1 MASSTKKSK
10 ANIIVISIL
19 AVLTVSG
26 AVATGCLAWS
36 LATANE
42 RIEYL
47 EKRVDELKHGVVIY
61 DDPDNPED
69 PDDPNLW
76 VAKKPLIYLY
86 PNEDMQVSV
95 KLGNPSK
102 LTSTYPA
109 YDGGWNVLAKK
120 DGTLINNGRSYYG
133 LYWEGANYTA
143 KQSDEGF
150 VVAGKDSAKFLE
162 EKLAQLGLTEREANE
177 MIIYWLP
184 QLEKNAYNYIRFD
197 LNDVMD
203 KYMPLN
209 VSPKPDTTIR
219 VMMVFRPLEKSVA
232 VREQKLSAPERK
244 GFVVV
249 EWGGSEIK

>member
-10 ANIIVISIL
+10 VNIIVISIL
-19 AVLTVSG
+19 AVLTVGG

-47 EKRVDELKHGVVIY
+47 EKRVDELKHGVVVY

-86 PNEDMQVSV
+86 PTEDMRVSV

-209 VSPKPDTTIR
+209 VSPKPNTTIR
-219 VMMVFRPLEKSVA
+219 VMMVFKPLEKSVA

-244 GFVVV
+244 GFTVV

>member
-1 MASSTKKSK
+1 MASSKNKTK
-10 ANIIVISIL
+10 ANIIIISIL
-19 AVLTVSG
+19 AVLTVGG

-47 EKRVDELKHGVVIY
+47 EKRVDELKGGVVY
-61 DDPDNPED
+61 DDPTDPED

-86 PNEDMQVSV
+86 PTEDTQVSV
-95 KLGNPSK
+95 KLGNPNK

-109 YDGGWNVLAKK
+109 YNGDWNVFAKK
-120 DGTLINNGRSYYG
+120 DGTLVKDGRSYYG

-209 VSPKPDTTIR
+209 VLPKPDTMIR
-219 VMMVFRPLEKSVA
+219 VMMVFKPLEKPVT
-232 VREQKLSAPERK
+232 VHEQKLSTPERK
-244 GFVVV
+244 GFTVV

>member
-1 MASSTKKSK
+1 MVSSKKQSK
-10 ANIIVISIL
+10 ANVIIISIL
-19 AVLTVSG
+19 AVLTVGG

-47 EKRVDELKHGVVIY
+47 EKRVEELKGGVVY
-61 DDPDNPED
+61 DDPTDPED

-86 PNEDMQVSV
+86 PTEDMRVSV

-120 DGTLINNGRSYYG
+120 DGTLVKDGRSYYG
-133 LYWEGANYTA
+133 LYWEGANYVA

-162 EKLAQLGLTEREANE
+162 EKLALLGLTEREANE

-203 KYMPLN
+203 RYMPLN

-219 VMMVFRPLEKSVA
+219 VMMVFKPLEKPVA
-232 VREQKLSAPERK
+232 VREQKFSAPERK
-244 GFVVV
+244 GFTVI

>member
-19 AVLTVSG
+19 AVLTVGG
-26 AVATGCLAWS
+26 AVATSCLAWS

-47 EKRVDELKHGVVIY
+47 EKRVDELKHGVVVY

-86 PNEDMQVSV
+86 PTEDMRVSV

-203 KYMPLN
+203 EYMPLN
-209 VSPKPDTTIR
+209 VSPKPNTTIR
-219 VMMVFRPLEKSVA
+219 VMMVFKPLEKSV
-232 VREQKLSAPERK
+232 VVHEQKLSTPERK

>member
-19 AVLTVSG
+19 AVLTVGG

-47 EKRVDELKHGVVIY
+47 EKRVDELKHGVVVY

-86 PNEDMQVSV
+86 PTEDMRVSV

-109 YDGGWNVLAKK
+109 YEGGWNVLAKK

-203 KYMPLN
+203 RYMPLS
-209 VSPKPDTTIR
+209 VSPKPDTMVR
-219 VMMVFRPLEKSVA
+219 VMMVFKPLERSVA
-232 VREQKLSAPERK
+232 VREQKLSTPERK

>member
-1 MASSTKKSK
+1 MVSSKKQSK
-10 ANIIVISIL
+10 ANVIIISIL
-19 AVLTVSG
+19 AVLAVGG

-47 EKRVDELKHGVVIY
+47 EKRVEELKGGVVY
-61 DDPDNPED
+61 DDPTDPED

-86 PNEDMQVSV
+86 PTEDTQVSV

-120 DGTLINNGRSYYG
+120 DGTLVKDERSYYG
-133 LYWEGANYTA
+133 LYWEGANYAA

-162 EKLAQLGLTEREANE
+162 EKLALLGLTEREANE

-203 KYMPLN
+203 RYMPLN

-219 VMMVFRPLEKSVA
+219 IMMVFKPLEKSVA
-232 VREQKLSAPERK
+232 VREQKLSTPERK
-244 GFVVV
+244 GFTVI

>member
-19 AVLTVSG
+19 AVLTVG
-26 AVATGCLAWS
+26 GVVATGCLAWS

-47 EKRVDELKHGVVIY
+47 EKRVDELKHGVVVY
-61 DDPDNPED
+61 DDPDSPED

-86 PNEDMQVSV
+86 PTEDMRVSV

-102 LTSTYPA
+102 LTSTYPT
-109 YDGGWNVLAKK
+109 YEGGWNVLAKK

-133 LYWEGANYTA
+133 LYWEGANYVA
-143 KQSDEGF
+143 KQNDEGF

-184 QLEKNAYNYIRFD
+184 QLEKNAYELYSFRF
-197 LNDVMD
+197 
-203 KYMPLN
+203 
-209 VSPKPDTTIR
+209 
-219 VMMVFRPLEKSVA
+219 E
-232 VREQKLSAPERK
+232 
-244 GFVVV
+244 
-249 EWGGSEIK
+249 

>member
-1 MASSTKKSK
+1 MANSKKKSK

-19 AVLTVSG
+19 AVLTVGG

-47 EKRVDELKHGVVIY
+47 EKRVDELKHGVVVY

-86 PNEDMQVSV
+86 PTEDTQVSA

-109 YDGGWNVLAKK
+109 YEGGWNVLAKK

-133 LYWEGANYTA
+133 LYWEGANYAA

-203 KYMPLN
+203 KYMPLS
-209 VSPKPDTTIR
+209 VSPKPDTMIR
-219 VMMVFRPLEKSVA
+219 VMMVFKPLEKSVA
-232 VREQKLSAPERK
+232 VHEQKLSTPERK
-244 GFVVV
+244 GFTVV

>member
-1 MASSTKKSK
+1 MVSSKKQSK
-10 ANIIVISIL
+10 ANVIIISIL
-19 AVLTVSG
+19 AVLTVGG

-47 EKRVDELKHGVVIY
+47 EKRVEELKGGVVY
-61 DDPDNPED
+61 DDPTDPED

-86 PNEDMQVSV
+86 PTEDTQVSV

-109 YDGGWNVLAKK
+109 YEGGWNVLAKK

-197 LNDVMD
+197 LNGVMD
-203 KYMPLN
+203 GYMPLS
-209 VSPKPDTTIR
+209 VSPKPDTMIR
-219 VMMVFRPLEKSVA
+219 VMMVFKPLERSVA
-232 VREQKLSAPERK
+232 VREQKLSTPERK

>member
-1 MASSTKKSK
+1 MASSKKQSK
-10 ANIIVISIL
+10 ANIIIISIL
-19 AVLTVSG
+19 AVLTVGG
-26 AVATGCLAWS
+26 AIATGCLAWS

-47 EKRVDELKHGVVIY
+47 EKRVEELKGGVVY
-61 DDPDNPED
+61 DDPTDPED

-86 PNEDMQVSV
+86 PTEDMQVSV
-95 KLGNPSK
+95 KLGNPGK

-109 YDGGWNVLAKK
+109 YNDGWNVFAKK
-120 DGTLINNGRSYYG
+120 DGTLIKDGRSYYG
-133 LYWEGANYTA
+133 LYWEGANYIAEQTN
-143 KQSDEGF
+143 EGF
-150 VVAGKDSAKFLE
+150 IVAGKDSAKFLE

-203 KYMPLN
+203 EYMPLS

-219 VMMVFRPLEKSVA
+219 VMMVFKGLKNSVA

>member
-19 AVLTVSG
+19 AVLTVGG

-47 EKRVDELKHGVVIY
+47 EKRVDELKHGVVVY

-86 PNEDMQVSV
+86 PAEDMRISV

-109 YDGGWNVLAKK
+109 YEGGWNVLAKK

-219 VMMVFRPLEKSVA
+219 VMMVFRPLEKSIA

>member
-1 MASSTKKSK
+1 MVSSKKQSK
-10 ANIIVISIL
+10 ANVIIISIL
-19 AVLTVSG
+19 AVLVVGG

-36 LATANE
+36 LAAANE

-47 EKRVDELKHGVVIY
+47 EKRVEELKGGVVY
-61 DDPDNPED
+61 DNPTDPED

-86 PNEDMQVSV
+86 PTEDTQVSV
-95 KLGNPSK
+95 KLGNPSR

-120 DGTLINNGRSYYG
+120 DGTLVKGERSYYG

-162 EKLAQLGLTEREANE
+162 EKLALLGLTEREANE

-203 KYMPLN
+203 RYMPLS
-209 VSPKPDTTIR
+209 VSPKPDTMIR
-219 VMMVFRPLEKSVA
+219 VMMVFKPLEKSAA

-244 GFVVV
+244 GFTVV

>member
-1 MASSTKKSK
+1 MANSKKKSK

-19 AVLTVSG
+19 AVLTVGG

-47 EKRVDELKHGVVIY
+47 EKRVDELKHGVVVY

-86 PNEDMQVSV
+86 PTEDTQVSV

-109 YDGGWNVLAKK
+109 YDSGWNVLAKK

-143 KQSDEGF
+143 EQTNEGF

-197 LNDVMD
+197 LNVVMD
-203 KYMPLN
+203 KYMPLS
-209 VSPKPDTTIR
+209 VSPKPDTMIR
-219 VMMVFRPLEKSVA
+219 VMMVFKPLEKSVA
-232 VREQKLSAPERK
+232 VREQKLSTPERK
-244 GFVVV
+244 GFTVV